1 MGGARH
7 NFFDPDCRAVSERNI
22 LRNSAHPTAPMVM
35 ADTPVTPASINPS
48 MTTSNAITIEN
59 ASTGLTRTMPTTAE
73 QASHARTLAILV
85 IPIARC
91 PRAILRTKR
100 KRVVDRGWSD
110 EPPAKRGHRIRFR
123 SATGQNWIGGSEARG
138 AVARPRSHRGG
149 FLHPVSPDP
158 PKPDLL
164 VGGVNSRVGWTAVLR
179 LDLSGWRGWRR
190 AVIWIAVAKS
200 TFDPT
205 RNSVAL
211 NLRLMDGLRTPI
223 YMPAPDGGRRN
234 LTNRRKLLHQHCHD
248 RELLRPT
255 GRQAKTAFGGAQINA
270 DRERPGAG
278 QTWDR

>member
-1 MGGARH
+1 M
-7 NFFDPDCRAVSERNI
+7 AV
-22 LRNSAHPTAPMVM
+22 AAGPP
-35 ADTPVTPASINPS
+35 
-48 MTTSNAITIEN
+48 ITRVC
-59 ASTGLTRTMPTTAE
+59 SRSLHPTTAG
-73 QASHARTLAILV
+73 QISIGDGVRIGSAVPSGSGRCRAPK
-85 IPIARC
+85 IPS
-91 PRAILRTKR
+91 P
-100 KRVVDRGWSD
+100 
-110 EPPAKRGHRIRFR
+110 
-123 SATGQNWIGGSEARG
+123 
-138 AVARPRSHRGG
+138 G

-255 GRQAKTAFGGAQINA
+255 GRQAKTAFGGAEINA

-278 QTWDR
+278 QTRDR